1 MRHEGIMSHFDPQVL
16 RYLPADRLAEHLKE
30 LHPGMV
36 VTHGHHESLVP
47 GYVNDLEWNFYD
59 ELHRQC
65 VHDTYHGLYKVMTGK
80 YFSINVVRW
89 GNLPIFMQV
98 ANAKIMDGMFYQSMT
113 VLGLIMLHQV
123 QRISQK
129 QDEVL
134 IEVDWYTASHWMFRW
149 LHGPF
154 NRRLLK
160 LQRKQDIEDNIEIRG
175 RRRELRHRNFHFA
188 TDDPDF
194 INSNRLT
201 DNVRLPPL
209 PAPLRIDL
217 SGYAIGR
224 MYRVAQGPVELL
236 IRRKSEHQVEVWPA
250 LCPHEGG
257 LMGEQHL
264 CDGQLVCP
272 WHGRRFGAALLG
284 SGGRDSWRY
293 LSVVVRYRGDHLEVA
308 EAATAEPA
316 KPAEVAGADHS

>member
-1 MRHEGIMSHFDPQVL
+1 MSQFDPQVL
-16 RYLPADRLAEHLKE
+16 KYLPADRVVEQLKQ

-47 GYVNDLEWNFYD
+47 GYINDLEWNFYD

-98 ANAKIMDGMFYQSMT
+98 ANAKIADGLFYQSMT
-113 VLGLIMLHQV
+113 ILGIIMLHQV
-123 QRISQK
+123 QRISQRA
-129 QDEVL
+129 DEVL
-134 IEVDWYTASHWMFRW
+134 LEVDWYTASHWVFRW

-154 NRRLLK
+154 NRRLLR
-160 LQRKQDIEDNIEIRG
+160 LQRKQDMEDNVEIRY
-175 RRRELRHRNFHFA
+175 RRRDLRRRGFRFA
-188 TDDPDF
+188 TDNPDF

-209 PAPLRIDL
+209 RDPIHIDL
-217 SGYAIGR
+217 SAYALGTLQ
-224 MYRVAQGPVELL
+224 RVAHGSIELMF
-236 IRRKSEHQVEVWPA
+236 RRKSESQVEVWPG

-257 LMGEQHL
+257 LMEARHL
-264 CDGQLVCP
+264 CDGQAICP
-272 WHGRRFGAALLG
+272 WHGRRFSAVLLD
-284 SGGRDSWRY
+284 SSTRQSWRF
-293 LSVVVRYRGDHLEVA
+293 LSVVVRYKEDHLEIV
-308 EAATAEPA
+308 ESSAANM
-316 KPAEVAGADHS
+316 SN

>member
-1 MRHEGIMSHFDPQVL
+1 MFQFDPQVL
-16 RYLPADRLAEHLKE
+16 KYLPADRLAEHLKQ

-47 GYVNDLEWNFYD
+47 GYVKDLEWNFYD

-80 YFSINVVRW
+80 YFSVNVVRW

-98 ANAKIMDGMFYQSMT
+98 ANAKIKDGMFYQSMT
-113 VLGLIMLHQV
+113 VLGIIMLHQV

-129 QDEVL
+129 ANEVL
-134 IEVDWYTASHWMFRW
+134 IEVDWYTASHWAFRW

-154 NRRLLK
+154 NGRLLR
-160 LQRKQDIEDNIEIRG
+160 LQKKQDVEDNVEIRG
-175 RRRELRHRNFHFA
+175 RRRDLRDRGFGFA

-194 INSNRLT
+194 VNSNRLT

-209 PAPLRIDL
+209 DGPVRIDL
-217 SGYAIGR
+217 SNYAPNTVH
-224 MYRVAQGPVELL
+224 RVTSGPIELL
-236 IRRKSEHQVEVWPA
+236 LRRKSGDQVEVWPS

-257 LMGEQHL
+257 LMDEKHL
-264 CDGQLVCP
+264 CEGQVVCP
-272 WHGRRFGAALLG
+272 WHGRRFGPVLRKWGTRFLALSAGHG
-284 SGGRDSWRY
+284 S
-293 LSVVVRYRGDHLEVA
+293 
-308 EAATAEPA
+308 T
-316 KPAEVAGADHS
+316 